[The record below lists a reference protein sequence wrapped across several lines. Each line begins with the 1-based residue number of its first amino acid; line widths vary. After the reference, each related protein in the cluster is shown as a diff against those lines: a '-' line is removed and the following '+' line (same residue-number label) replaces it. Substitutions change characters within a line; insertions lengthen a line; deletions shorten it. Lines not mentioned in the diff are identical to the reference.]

1 MKKEQNKE
9 VMSNYH
15 ISSNIERK
23 NTEYT
28 IFYSFIYY
36 LSMIDSK
43 LTYEITY
50 LTYENTYIELMYKNR
65 ATVMYALDMLVI
77 NNIHILSIKK
87 KLDEKK
93 VNGYTISAIY
103 GSVLPVIYS
112 LILNEIGYYSTP
124 FHKHIEPLKMIDVD
138 TMIIKILDDFI
149 ETDKET
155 EYIKDQSVIIDYYT
169 DEKPITRTKVQT
181 SSLHNLLCNCWD
193 LNYTSA
199 ILMYEDDHTPNII
212 RHPDFTEFIFGNQ
225 PIQLLFGKNENT
237 LFNYDITM
245 KRLEKIKQKWY

>member
-1 MKKEQNKE
+1 
-9 VMSNYH
+9 
-15 ISSNIERK
+15 
-23 NTEYT
+23 
-28 IFYSFIYY
+28 
-36 LSMIDSK
+36 MIDSK
-43 LTYEITY
+43 LANEITY
-50 LTYENTYIELMYKNR
+50 LTYENNYMELMYKNR
-65 ATVMYALDMLVI
+65 ATIMYALDMLVI

-87 KLDEKK
+87 KLDENK

-112 LILNEIGYYSTP
+112 LILNEIGYYITP
-124 FHKHIEPLKMIDVD
+124 FNKHIEPLQVIDID
-138 TMIIKILDDFI
+138 TMIIKLLDDFI
-149 ETDKET
+149 ETHTEN

-169 DEKPITRTKVQT
+169 DEKPITQTKVQS

-199 ILMYEDDHTPNII
+199 LLIYEEEKKPYII

-225 PIQLLFGKNENT
+225 PIQLLFGKNEKT

-245 KRLEKIKQKWY
+245 KRLEKTKQKWY